1 MGFFPGVQKTNKNRR
16 NKMTE
21 IKAISR
27 FAPGLPTLINKYA
40 AHENIF
46 VAGEDNELF
55 VQVEVEAGKAS
66 SFCNQAAR
74 LRGVCYTDAGEF
86 DQDRPISQWQSVTI
100 YLCNV

>member
-1 MGFFPGVQKTNKNRR
+1 
-16 NKMTE
+16 MTH

-40 AHENIF
+40 VHENIF
-46 VAGEDNELF
+46 VAGEDNEMF

-86 DQDRPISQWQSVTI
+86 DQDKPISQWQSVTI